1 MLIRAFSLAAVAQA
15 ATYVLDA
22 SFPNLTNVPK
32 NILANFSNVRCVAFD
47 GADLHAVHLG
57 SPPIL
62 TFGIDGAYKR
72 AWGAGALVFPHG
84 CVHHAGELWVADAI
98 NNPHLGEARLG
109 RDDEVRGAKRVERVH
124 GLARAHV
131 DVDTKARVFVL
142 QDASRSASISEIVTS
157 PA

>member
-1 MLIRAFSLAAVAQA
+1 MLIRAFSLAAVAH

-98 NNPHLGEARLG
+98 NNPHLGWYAASCG
-109 RDDEVRGAKRVERVH
+109 GDDFREILTGKSLPTCLAGGTAISRCGA
-124 GLARAHV
+124 
-131 DVDTKARVFVL
+131 
-142 QDASRSASISEIVTS
+142 
-157 PA
+157 